1 MGSHQKIAKILR
13 TPERMIFNLERE
25 LENLTG
31 KKGVLDNLVKI
42 NKQKIKNRIQK
53 MNLSSSASAKEIF
66 DNLQKKVSGCNNIF
80 EKNFKLEE
88 LIETIKKISGTPKGF
103 FLSEKKVRDLFLK
116 NPPQNILRTLGY
128 KNVEEMLQK
137 EDLTELFCALRFAED
152 PLWLNNVFFRPYQK
166 LQKEDFEERNIRV
179 VILPQKWEEVG
190 RKFVGHKLHNI
201 SHLKEFGIIFII
213 PTKNI
218 NKLEVFTLT
227 LHYIFEIGFYSK
239 LFKKYQNLPNFG
251 ENIINALRGEIIGYP
266 LRYHGRGKHW
276 QIIQRYLA
284 KDDPNDP
291 RLFEPHISPEALH
304 WENAERAIFDFARES
319 EINFFENLDFVGDYF
334 PENNGEVLISFDLI
348 DNIISFSKKTSVFEK
363 YLYHQQEALWNEI
376 FKRYIG
382 NGKQLEKIFID
393 NMDKGYIYLPELFN
407 KRSLY

>member
-13 TPERMIFNLERE
+13 TPERMIFNLKRE

-66 DNLQKKVSGCNNIF
+66 DNLQKKVSRCNNIF

-376 FKRYIG
+376 FKTYIG